1 MNISF
6 VIDVVIGVLFV
17 SMIFS
22 IINQKKPELLN
33 GKKKSSRFEKTRAAN
48 RKKDEDLL
56 GRRFQVPR
64 DDKETVSVNL
74 YEIES
79 EKPTGIVYILHG
91 GNLLDG
97 DADQADSF
105 CRRMSQQW
113 NCMIVSVNYTKLDEQ
128 KPPYQQDEIIDTV
141 LYFSQRA
148 TFYHID
154 PSRCAFVGFSGG
166 AYLMMG
172 AVAILATK
180 GYLVKGMIAFY
191 PIIDDSLVQL
201 ADQHLIQTP
210 VTFVTCE
217 NEQENQMVDTLVE
230 HIRQAGTECDVRHYE
245 SALTGF
251 IEVNNPEYEN
261 NKFYRNQ
268 SPALHT
274 EEQKTYASACEIWMG
289 GVLERYF
296 EENGE
301 RE

>member
-6 VIDVVIGVLFV
+6 IINIIIGILFV

-22 IINQKKPELLN
+22 IINQKKPDFLAE
-33 GKKKSSRFEKTRAAN
+33 KKKVTRYAKAREVN
-48 RKKDEDLL
+48 RKKEDELL
-56 GRRFQVPR
+56 GRRFQIPR
-64 DDKETVSVNL
+64 DGKELVNVNL

-79 EKPTGIVYILHG
+79 EKPTGVVYLLHG
-91 GNLLDG
+91 GNLFDG

-105 CRRMSQQW
+105 CHRMSQQW
-113 NCMIVSVNYTKLDEQ
+113 NCMIVSINYTKLDEQ
-128 KPPYQQDEIIDTV
+128 RPPFQQDEIIDTV
-141 LYFSQRA
+141 LYFSERSS
-148 TFYHID
+148 FYHIV
-154 PSRCAFVGFSGG
+154 PAKCAFVGFSGG

-172 AVAILATK
+172 AAAILATK
-180 GYLVKGMIAFY
+180 GYLVKGMISFY

-217 NEQENQMVDTLVE
+217 NEQENRMVDTLSE
-230 HIRQAGTECDVRHYE
+230 HICESGTECDIRHYD

-261 NKFYRNQ
+261 NRFYRNQ
-268 SPALHT
+268 NPTLHT
-274 EEQKTYASACEIWMG
+274 EEMKTYAKACEIWMG
-289 GVLERYF
+289 SVLERYF
-296 EENGE
+296 DESNE